1 MNRRS
6 GVPACAAVS
15 RRLAVPPPLPGQRP
29 APARLLGL
37 AGGLTVLLA
46 TLALTAPAAL
56 AAYPERPVTLIVPYA
71 AGGPMDKLA
80 RQVAAQL
87 NPLLK
92 QTVVVVNQ
100 GGAGGNI
107 GTAAA
112 KRAAP
117 DGYTLLLDHVH
128 MATAP
133 SLYRKLDVDPVND
146 FEPLGVIAESPL
158 VLIARPDVPAASLGD
173 LLRWMARQPQ
183 VTLAN
188 AGVGSASHLCGLLLQ
203 NALNIRMTTVPY
215 RGTGP
220 AMIDML
226 SGQVDLMCDL
236 TANALPQ
243 IQAAKV
249 QAVALTV
256 DDPLTGTPLAHVPS
270 LRSFGIDQ
278 APITIWYGLYAPRGT
293 SSAVVQTVS
302 SALRG
307 VVASPSFRQQ
317 QQDAGIRP
325 VDDNRLTPQGHRQ
338 YLHAEIRR
346 WADPI
351 KAAAVYAD

>member
-1 MNRRS
+1 MNGRS

-203 NALNIRMTTVPY
+203 NALKIRMTTVPY

-256 DDPLTGTPLAHVPS
+256 DDPLTGYAARARPVIAIVRYRSGAHHDLVWPVCAARHVQRRRADRVVRAS
-270 LRSFGIDQ
+270 R
-278 APITIWYGLYAPRGT
+278 RGGV
-293 SSAVVQTVS
+293 AVV
-302 SALRG
+302 
-307 VVASPSFRQQ
+307 P
-317 QQDAGIRP
+317 
-325 VDDNRLTPQGHRQ
+325 
-338 YLHAEIRR
+338 
-346 WADPI
+346 
-351 KAAAVYAD
+351 AAAAGRRHPAGRRQPADTAGPSSIPAG